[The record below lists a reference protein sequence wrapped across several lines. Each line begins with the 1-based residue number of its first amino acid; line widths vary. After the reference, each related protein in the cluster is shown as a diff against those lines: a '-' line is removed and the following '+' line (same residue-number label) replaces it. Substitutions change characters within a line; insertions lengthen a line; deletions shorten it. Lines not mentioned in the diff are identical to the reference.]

1 MSDREKAINI
11 LKTLPEDISLKE
23 ILETLNLMFEI
34 NGRIDDL
41 NIDETATTEELLK
54 EIEKWQL
61 NSQNMRLTI

>member
-54 EIEKWQL
+54 EIEKW
-61 NSQNMRLTI
+61 